1 MLHSG
6 QVKTF
11 VWRRVTQDYQKLR
24 ATWNAFNSKTDE
36 NKHTI
41 ARLHYLCFLKALS
54 HDSAHVWEWQ

>member
-24 ATWNAFNSKTDE
+24 ATFNSKTDE
-36 NKHTI
+36 N
-41 ARLHYLCFLKALS
+41 
-54 HDSAHVWEWQ
+54 